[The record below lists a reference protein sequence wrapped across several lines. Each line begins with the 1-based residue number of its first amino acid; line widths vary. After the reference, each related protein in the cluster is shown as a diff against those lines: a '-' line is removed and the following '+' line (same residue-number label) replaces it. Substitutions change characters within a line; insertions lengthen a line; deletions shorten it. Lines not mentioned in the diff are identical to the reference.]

1 MRVNWFSS
9 LKLSSLSGCTEILNL
24 RYLLKLTVKCWFLLL
39 CVVIEGVN

>member
-24 RYLLKLTVKCWFLLL
+24 RYLLKLTVMLVFIVMC
-39 CVVIEGVN
+39 GDRGG